1 MRKVYICAVHRCESR
16 SKQSLKE
23 GLARP
28 LDELDTVDTEC
39 QCIPLDL
46 LGEFIHAVALF
57 TPLLEDS
64 CVCGGE
70 RAGRLSC

>member
-1 MRKVYICAVHRCESR
+1 MDGLHLRSASLRISQKARLNES
-16 SKQSLKE
+16 
-23 GLARP
+23 LARS
-28 LDELDTVDTEC
+28 LVELDTVDTEC

-46 LGEFIHAVALF
+46 LSEFIHAVALF

-70 RAGRLSC
+70 QAGRLSR